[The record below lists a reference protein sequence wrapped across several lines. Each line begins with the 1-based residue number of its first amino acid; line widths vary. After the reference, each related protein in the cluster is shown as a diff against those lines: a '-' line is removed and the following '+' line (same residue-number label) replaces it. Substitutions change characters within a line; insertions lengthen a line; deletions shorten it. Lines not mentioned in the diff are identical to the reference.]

1 MKVYFFS
8 LVILISAL
16 LSACKSKSGEVV
28 ATNQAE
34 EVVSEKPAFKTDYPE
49 GMKSFMAKNKGEV
62 IDLEVFNKDILAGK
76 YTAEEIKFWITQ
88 MGYDQPTESEM
99 GNDENLLACCRFL
112 GEKDPK
118 WMLKFYFETL
128 MGVEMMAD
136 EGSEIELDE
145 SWLPKET
152 TWTVLTP
159 KDDKYHA
166 DYTLEDILYGW
177 NRQKNFKMLEWCKLL
192 EKKLLKNDFSS
203 GVRSN
208 AHLLKF
214 KRQVVLLWRIK
225 VFLSEMADNFHFIR
239 Q

>member
-1 MKVYFFS
+1 MNKYFIS
-8 LVILISAL
+8 LLILIIGL
-16 LSACKSKSGEVV
+16 LSACNSKPSEAVE
-28 ATNQAE
+28 TDQPE
-34 EVVSEKPAFKTDYPE
+34 EVISEKPVFKTDYPE
-49 GMKSFMAKNKGEV
+49 GMAGFMAKNLGNTINEDVLIKE
-62 IDLEVFNKDILAGK
+62 ILVEK
-76 YTAEEIKFWITQ
+76 YTTEEVKFLISN
-88 MGYDQPTESEM
+88 MEYDKPPEIEM
-99 GNDENLLACCRFL
+99 INDEILIACCKFL

-118 WMLKFYFETL
+118 WMLRFYFETL

-136 EGSEIELDE
+136 EGSEVELDE
-145 SWLPKET
+145 SWLPSGVS
-152 TWTVLTP
+152 WAILSP
-159 KDDKYHA
+159 NDDKYHA

-192 EKKLLKNDFSS
+192 EKKTLNSEFSS

>member
-28 ATNQAE
+28 ATDQAE
-34 EVVSEKPAFKTDYPE
+34 EVVSDKPAFKTDYPE
-49 GMKSFMAKNKGEV
+49 GMKSFMAKNKGNTINEDV
-62 IDLEVFNKDILAGK
+62 LIKEILVEK
-76 YTAEEIKFWITQ
+76 YTTEEVKFLISN
-88 MGYDQPTESEM
+88 MEYNKPPEIEM
-99 GNDENLLACCRFL
+99 INDEILIACCKFL

-118 WMLKFYFETL
+118 WTLRFYFETL

-136 EGSEIELDE
+136 EGSEIELDK
-145 SWLPKET
+145 SWLPKQT

-166 DYTLEDILYGW
+166 DYTLENILYGW

-208 AHLLKF
+208 AYLLKF
-214 KRQVVLLWRIK
+214 KK
-225 VFLSEMADNFHFIR
+225 N
-239 Q
+239 